1 MANTITIATFEE
13 RLAKLAERLKV
24 EFPNIN
30 VTIERQQIWL
40 RTVTCSGIVT
50 TRLSN
55 RPQALCVSCEF
66 SRGSAL
72 NGSMSEV
79 DLGIRDYQRVY
90 AALEIAVAE
99 FEGLYV
105 TL

>member
-1 MANTITIATFEE
+1 MANSITIATFEE
-13 RLAKLAERLKV
+13 RLAKLAERIKV
-24 EFPNIN
+24 DFPNVNASISD
-30 VTIERQQIWL
+30 RQLWL
-40 RTVTCSGIVT
+40 RTVTCSGLVT
-50 TRLSN
+50 LRLSN
-55 RPQALCVSCEF
+55 MADSMCVSCEF
-66 SRGSAL
+66 SRGAAL

-90 AALEIAVAE
+90 AALEIAVTE